1 MMACRNV
8 RSSGQTLGTVIW
20 SLIWSRS
27 WSHIWSRD
35 VVLLR
40 LFEA

>member
-20 SLIWSRS
+20 SLIWSR
-27 WSHIWSRD
+27 D